1 MTTFL
6 KAKKFIMDNKFLL
19 FVSAISILHYIN
31 SRFDYNYLLLVGIA
45 LIISI
50 GMDKIGHILQYVSV
64 VKLDNNLKRTSLEL
78 VKSEQKFREFFS
90 ISSVPMAIYNL
101 KELKFVS
108 ANKSLCKLL
117 EYTEEELKAL
127 TMEDL
132 IHPED
137 IGHTKNRVE
146 DILKVEKKDE
156 YLNRY
161 ITKSGKV
168 VAIIWTST
176 NSYGNLTYCIAI
188 PASYYEN

>member
-1 MTTFL
+1 M
-6 KAKKFIMDNKFLL
+6 
-19 FVSAISILHYIN
+19 
-31 SRFDYNYLLLVGIA
+31 
-45 LIISI
+45 
-50 GMDKIGHILQYVSV
+50 QYVSV
-64 VKLDNNLKRTSLEL
+64 LKLDANLKKTSLEL

-90 ISSVPMAIYNL
+90 ISTAPMAIYNL

-117 EYTEEELKAL
+117 EYTEEELRVL

-137 IGHTKNRVE
+137 VGPTKNRAQ

-176 NSYGNLTYCIAI
+176 TSYDYLTYCIAVPEI
-188 PASYYEN
+188 K